1 MVEISW
7 WWKRTMLTLDIRE
20 LQSRAGLFR
29 SNFSPGPL
37 VPRHLQSSVLRFTER
52 SVSTKCPVLVSND
65 PYPCWTFLKHII
77 SWRVEA
83 KQVRYAHW
91 EAIHCKHL
99 QTKPLWKQFY
109 LFLRTKQTW
118 TFKSSIIFVRLDYC
132 TFGPFWPFPAKTE
145 RSKTKLN
152 RLFHTMSL
160 YHWTWAK
167 NVISCHIIA
176 SHR

>member
-1 MVEISW
+1 MFTCQAI
-7 WWKRTMLTLDIRE
+7 
-20 LQSRAGLFR
+20 
-29 SNFSPGPL
+29 
-37 VPRHLQSSVLRFTER
+37 SSVLMTRVNSLRVGFWRSCSPLVIQNHKGTCWKVFCCHGCTTELFWHIFPR
-52 SVSTKCPVLVSND
+52 LKRWKKSVSKEMQKKNRRIRRLCLTELLNTNCK
-65 PYPCWTFLKHII
+65 
-77 SWRVEA
+77 SWRFG
-83 KQVRYAHW
+83 
-91 EAIHCKHL
+91 ITL
-99 QTKPLWKQFY
+99 S
-109 LFLRTKQTW
+109 W

>member
-1 MVEISW
+1 VEEIVEISW
-7 WWKRTMLTLDIRE
+7 WWKRTILTLDIRE

-99 QTKPLWKQFY
+99 QTKLLWKQFY
-109 LFLRTKQTW
+109 LFLRTKQTYVFNSVW
-118 TFKSSIIFVRLDYC
+118 TC
-132 TFGPFWPFPAKTE
+132 GT
-145 RSKTKLN
+145 
-152 RLFHTMSL
+152 
-160 YHWTWAK
+160 WTPMDQL
-167 NVISCHIIA
+167 VISVHFAVYATYMPMESNLFIDSFTVFLGILQPFNNLH
-176 SHR
+176 SV